1 MIFKNLKK
9 FLEKMLGHINE
20 FDCDFKIVLAPL
32 LKAEEENELPQS
44 Y

>member
-1 MIFKNLKK
+1 
-9 FLEKMLGHINE
+9 MLGHINE
-20 FDCDFKIVLAPL
+20 FECDFKIALAPL